1 MRKLRRHWRR
11 LRWRLEGD
19 INSFM
24 KLGRYRKQRDI
35 VNLFMK
41 PMLFLQRGMGWIMG
55 KKNTNKEPLT
65 IKVNEIPDDMDVEDF
80 PEDTIFIWSGNEE
93 EDKDEDWEDL

>member
-1 MRKLRRHWRR
+1 
-11 LRWRLEGD
+11 
-19 INSFM
+19 
-24 KLGRYRKQRDI
+24 
-35 VNLFMK
+35 
-41 PMLFLQRGMGWIMG
+41 MG